1 MIDDK
6 QRAEVL
12 KLVDALRLRGVH
24 TFGLQTE
31 GGIKLEVHMAPLG
44 PGELPQAWD
53 AKEDMLK
60 EPSTTPEQRAKIEQ
74 EQADRDLFND
84 RNPTDEDDDG

>member
-1 MIDDK
+1 MIDEK
-6 QRAEVL
+6 QRVEIL

-24 TFGLQTE
+24 TVGLQTE
-31 GGIKLEVHMAPLG
+31 DLKLEVHMAPLA

-53 AKEDMLK
+53 AKDDMLK

>member
-1 MIDDK
+1 MISDDA
-6 QRAEVL
+6 RGRIL

-24 TFGLQTE
+24 TVGLQTE
-31 GGIKLEVHMAPLG
+31 NGEKLEIHMAPLA

-53 AKEDMLK
+53 AKQDMLK